1 MNTNKQSV
9 EVTVAGGYNPQV
21 ITLKKGIP
29 AEITFNRINDQARIN
44 VVHSKSLGFS
54 EELPLNVKKTV
65 QIPTDKVGDYQFSCG
80 MDMFSGKV
88 EVK

>member
-29 AEITFNRINDQARIN
+29 AEITFNRINDQGCLN

-65 QIPTDKVGDYQFSCG
+65 QIPTDKVGDYQLVAAWTCSP
-80 MDMFSGKV
+80 GKSR
-88 EVK
+88 